1 MSVKEHR
8 MVVPTDYGGAEK
20 LLLLRLSVGVECIS
34 RVCGDGGTDVPT
46 ALPITGKHG
55 TATSSAVW

>member
-1 MSVKEHR
+1 

-55 TATSSAVW
+55 TAASSAVW